1 MMIAS
6 AVAFGP
12 HRRRLADGVCPP
24 AARPTPGQT
33 TIDMLPS
40 LAAGE
45 AAATAANPFLF
56 CRP

>member
-1 MMIAS
+1 
-6 AVAFGP
+6 VAFGP

-24 AARPTPGQT
+24 AARPTLGQT